1 MARDQSS
8 HSQPGRK
15 SSPDIS
21 SSPAMVTPSGCSS
34 SSGLAAE
41 KVEEPGVTDS
51 NTDLETQQ
59 AKAAFEKE
67 YHDSTEATYSPA
79 LPRSKATFKQNLKRS
94 FVPRGNFRPFRLL
107 RQDIGNLRKRYLSD
121 WTTFNQ
127 LVFASAVYVFF
138 TNILPG
144 ITFASDLY
152 VLTGTTWGTIEVVF
166 STGLCGIIF
175 SL

>member
-1 MARDQSS
+1 MARDRLSP
-8 HSQPGRK
+8 PGRT
-15 SSPDIS
+15 SSLNIS
-21 SSPAMVTPSGCSS
+21 STSTMVPSGSSS
-34 SSGLAAE
+34 SSGLPLE
-41 KVEEPGVTDS
+41 KPGERDIADS
-51 NTDLETQQ
+51 HTDLEIQEETT
-59 AKAAFEKE
+59 AFETE
-67 YHDSTEATYSPA
+67 FHDRTEATYASMFPHT
-79 LPRSKATFKQNLKRS
+79 KTTFKQKLKR
-94 FVPRGNFRPFRLL
+94 NFAPGGKLRPFRLL
-107 RQDIGNLRKRYLSD
+107 SQDIRNIRSRYLSD

-152 VLTGTTWGTIEVVF
+152 VLTGMTWGTIEVVF

>member
-1 MARDQSS
+1 MAHDRLSP
-8 HSQPGRK
+8 PGRT
-15 SSPDIS
+15 SSLNIS
-21 SSPAMVTPSGCSS
+21 STSTMVPSGSSS
-34 SSGLAAE
+34 SSGLPLE
-41 KVEEPGVTDS
+41 KPGEQDI
-51 NTDLETQQ
+51 TDLHTGLEIQEEKTV
-59 AKAAFEKE
+59 FEKE
-67 YHDSTEATYSPA
+67 FHARTEATYSSM
-79 LPRSKATFKQNLKRS
+79 LPHTKTPFKQKLKR
-94 FVPRGNFRPFRLL
+94 NFTPGGKLRPFRLL
-107 RQDIGNLRKRYLSD
+107 KQDIRNIRSRYLSD

-152 VLTGTTWGTIEVVF
+152 VLTGMTWGTIEVVF